1 MRQVD
6 AFIKYVLGIDPSTRK
21 QMSYRRLFGDGGGN
35 TGTGDANIHL
45 LIWLNSCPL
54 NSTAVER
61 LLDSTDANRFC
72 ERVASYARGIVTEN
86 LPIAINKCGCSE
98 CGPSLSDI
106 VELPIPDRARKD
118 PFVIQEENVHE
129 LNLPNLHYYNVIVFD
144 SIPTKLLARLGPCT
158 IGQRSRKAG
167 HQGI

>member
-1 MRQVD
+1 MYLVLILRQ
-6 AFIKYVLGIDPSTRK
+6 GNRCHIDGCLAMVETQGR
-21 QMSYRRLFGDGGGN
+21 
-35 TGTGDANIHL
+35 GTLHIHL
-45 LIWLNSCPL
+45 LLWLNSCPL

-118 PFVIQEENVHE
+118 PVCDTGRKRTRVK
-129 LNLPNLHYYNVIVFD
+129 
-144 SIPTKLLARLGPCT
+144 PTEPALLQC
-158 IGQRSRKAG
+158 SDF
-167 HQGI
+167 